1 MTHSPFVPGRATDA
15 PPPAALSND
24 TVDPLLAVSGLDVGA
39 GLRQLAGNL
48 AAYRD
53 LLSLFLDTHRDDLAC
68 LGQHLA
74 TGEREAARRVA
85 HSLKGAASA
94 VGAFDLKSLA
104 TEAEHALRDGLPEA
118 SIQDRLQ
125 VLGTAL
131 ARFCSQLAAA
141 LADPGPAAGHA
152 EAGLDPLMQLLRD
165 DDIRAG
171 DALRS
176 LLPTLERTL
185 PRDVL
190 NQLTRQVQAFD
201 FKSAL
206 NTLAQAHLPRPM
218 P

>member
-1 MTHSPFVPGRATDA
+1 MTHPPCVPGRATDA

-24 TVDPLLAVSGLDVGA
+24 AVDPLLTVAGLDISA
-39 GLRQLAGNL
+39 GLRQLAGNQ
-48 AAYRD
+48 AAYRH
-53 LLSLFLDTHRDDLAC
+53 LLSLFLDTHRDDLSC
-68 LGQHLA
+68 LDRHLA
-74 TGEREAARRVA
+74 TGERETARRIA

-94 VGAFDLKSLA
+94 VGAFDLMSLA
-104 TEAEHALRDGLPEA
+104 AEAEHALRDGLPEA
-118 SIQDRLQ
+118 SVQDRLQ
-125 VLGTAL
+125 ALGTAL
-131 ARFCSQLAAA
+131 ARLCGQLAIA
-141 LADPGPAAGHA
+141 LAAPAQGADHS
-152 EAGLDPLMQLLRD
+152 EAGLGPLMQLLRD

-171 DALRS
+171 DALRT

-206 NTLAQAHLPRPM
+206 NTLAQARLPRPM